1 MSMSGI
7 KQMIKEWMA
16 IDAESA
22 EIKKRLR
29 QFTAKKKEISEKL
42 LVIMKDQKID
52 EFDLN
57 TDGKLV
63 RQTKLSKQS
72 INKKNLPMILTSYY
86 ENEEEAVKVAEFIL
100 NSRPEK
106 VVESIRKK

>member
-1 MSMSGI
+1 MGMSGI

-16 IDAESA
+16 IDTDSA
-22 EIKKRLR
+22 ELKKRLR
-29 QFTAKKKEISEKL
+29 QLNAKKKEISEKL

-86 ENEEEAVKVAEFIL
+86 ENQEEATKIADYIL
-100 NSRPEK
+100 SSRPEK

>member
-1 MSMSGI
+1 MSGI

-16 IDAESA
+16 IDVESA
-22 EIKKRLR
+22 ELKKRLR

>member
-1 MSMSGI
+1 MSGI

-22 EIKKRLR
+22 ELKKRLR

>member
-1 MSMSGI
+1 
-7 KQMIKEWMA
+7 MA
-16 IDAESA
+16 IDSDSA
-22 EIKKRLR
+22 ELKKRLR
-29 QFTAKKKEISEKL
+29 QLTVKKKEISERL

-63 RQTKLSKQS
+63 RQTKLAKQS
-72 INKKNLPMILTSYY
+72 INKKNLPMILNSYY
-86 ENEEEAVKVAEFIL
+86 DNEEEATKIAEFIL

>member
-22 EIKKRLR
+22 ELKKRLR

>member
-22 EIKKRLR
+22 ELKKRLR
-29 QFTAKKKEISEKL
+29 QFSAKKKEISEKL

>member
-16 IDAESA
+16 MDAESA
-22 EIKKRLR
+22 ELKKRLR
-29 QFTAKKKEISEKL
+29 QFSAKKKEISEKL

>member
-1 MSMSGI
+1 MSGI

-22 EIKKRLR
+22 ELKKRLR
-29 QFTAKKKEISEKL
+29 QFSAKKKEISEKL

>member
-1 MSMSGI
+1 MSGI
-7 KQMIKEWMA
+7 KQMIKEWMS

-22 EIKKRLR
+22 ELKKRLR
-29 QFTAKKKEISEKL
+29 QYNAKKKEISEKL

-72 INKKNLPMILTSYY
+72 LNKKNLPMILTSYY
-86 ENEEEAVKVAEFIL
+86 DNQEEATKIAEYIL

>member
-1 MSMSGI
+1 MSGI
-7 KQMIKEWMA
+7 KQMIKEWML
-16 IDAESA
+16 IDADSA
-22 EIKKRLR
+22 ELKKRLR
-29 QFTAKKKEISEKL
+29 QLNMKKKDISEKL

-86 ENEEEAVKVAEFIL
+86 DNPEEATKIADYIL

>member
-1 MSMSGI
+1 MSGI
-7 KQMIKEWMA
+7 KQMIKEWMS

-22 EIKKRLR
+22 ELKKRLR
-29 QFTAKKKEISEKL
+29 QYNAKKKEISEKL

-72 INKKNLPMILTSYY
+72 LNKKNLPMILTYY
-86 ENEEEAVKVAEFIL
+86 YDNQEEATKIAEYIL

>member
-1 MSMSGI
+1 MSGI
-7 KQMIKEWMA
+7 KQMIKEWMS

-22 EIKKRLR
+22 ELKKRLR
-29 QFTAKKKEISEKL
+29 QLNAKKKEISEKL

-63 RQTKLSKQS
+63 RQTRLSKQS

-86 ENEEEAVKVAEFIL
+86 ENQEEATKIADYIL

>member
-1 MSMSGI
+1 MSGI
-7 KQMIKEWMA
+7 KQMIKEWMT

-22 EIKKRLR
+22 ELKKRLR
-29 QFTAKKKEISEKL
+29 QYNAKKKEISEKL

-86 ENEEEAVKVAEFIL
+86 ENQEEAVKVSEYIL